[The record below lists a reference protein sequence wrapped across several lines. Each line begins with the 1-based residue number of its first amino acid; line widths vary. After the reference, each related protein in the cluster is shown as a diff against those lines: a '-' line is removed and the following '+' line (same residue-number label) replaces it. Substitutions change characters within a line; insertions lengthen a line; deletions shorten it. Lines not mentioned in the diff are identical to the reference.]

1 MWAYHTRLRLSRLH
15 ESLRRS
21 DAMLWLNWVLEMAV
35 AVVSI
40 VVITVVIMPIAVIL
54 LAVAI
59 PSYYLGKLLRDSGGE
74 CHEHRASDRIS

>member
-21 DAMLWLNWVLEMAV
+21 DAMLWLNWMRKMAV

-40 VVITVVIMPIAVIL
+40 VAITVVIMPIALML

-59 PSYYLGKLLRDSGGE
+59 PSYYLGKMWKN
-74 CHEHRASDRIS
+74 H

>member
-21 DAMLWLNWVLEMAV
+21 DAMLWLNWMRKMAV

-40 VVITVVIMPIAVIL
+40 VAITVVIMPIVLML

-59 PSYYLGKLLRDSGGE
+59 PSYYLGKMWKN
-74 CHEHRASDRIS
+74 H

>member
-1 MWAYHTRLRLSRLH
+1 MWAYHTRLRLSRLR

-21 DAMLWLNWVLEMAV
+21 DAMLWLNWVREMAV

-59 PSYYLGKLLRDSGGE
+59 PAYYLGKMWRD
-74 CHEHRASDRIS
+74 H